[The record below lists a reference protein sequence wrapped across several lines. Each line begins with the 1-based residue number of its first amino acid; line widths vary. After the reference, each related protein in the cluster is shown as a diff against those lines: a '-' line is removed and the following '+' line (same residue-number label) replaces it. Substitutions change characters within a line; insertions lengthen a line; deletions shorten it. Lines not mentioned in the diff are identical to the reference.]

1 LLTHPQRTM
10 ITVIADDHKRAIAQ
24 QSYLTRIRKIQYY
37 KELPEGVSYD
47 WEVDTREGKEV
58 VNKMTN

>member
-1 LLTHPQRTM
+1 M